1 MRSFSILF
9 FFASLFGM
17 QPAWP
22 NDTLTIAQGLHSPG
36 SSVWEGTHFFSSFR
50 AGCCIEEGR
59 MRGVLYVTSLWGKVD
74 VYHITGQWNP
84 LDATFH
90 AFHHSGHRAQGRLLS
105 TDTVRLDIT
114 TRSGNIF
121 SVHAKRVP
129 GAELDETSCGPM
141 NASARAFPSVDLSEA
156 APPLPRTSFQAG
168 RMGMAHI
175 EKEAWIPC
183 AMISSRY
190 RPPTCSIF

>member
-22 NDTLTIAQGLHSPG
+22 NDTLTIAQGLHSPV

-90 AFHHSGHRAQGRLLS
+90 AFHYSGHRAQGRLLS

-114 TRSGNIF
+114 TCSGKRF

-141 NASARAFPSVDLSEA
+141 NASTHAFPSVDLIQA
-156 APPLPRTSFQAG
+156 APPWPRSSFQAV
-168 RMGMAHI
+168 RMGMAPSG
-175 EKEAWIPC
+175 KEAWI
-183 AMISSRY
+183 SSA
-190 RPPTCSIF
+190 TINSF